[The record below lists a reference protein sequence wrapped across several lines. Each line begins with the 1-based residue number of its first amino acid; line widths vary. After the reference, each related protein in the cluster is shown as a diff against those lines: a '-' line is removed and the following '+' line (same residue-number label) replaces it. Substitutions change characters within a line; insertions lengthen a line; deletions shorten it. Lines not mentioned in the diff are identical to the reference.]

1 MMTGNAQ
8 AQPAATPAGDAGI
21 RIENLDK
28 TADPAVDFYQ
38 YACGGWMKTHPL
50 TGEYSRFGSFD
61 MLAENNREQLKSLIE
76 EIAGRKN
83 EPGTVAQKIGDLYN
97 LAMDSTRRNAEGV
110 APLKP
115 WLDRVGAI
123 KDKRELSTFLPEL
136 MLIGIDPFFSVYVE
150 ADVRDSKR
158 NLFGT
163 YQGGLSLGERDYYL
177 ENDESTKKV
186 REAFKAHVVKM
197 FEMFGY
203 SKADARKRMEDVM
216 RIETRLARSHFDKV
230 KRRDPYANYH
240 KMPVSGLQKLVPN
253 IDWTKFLAT
262 LKVDIKEL
270 SVSQEEPMKEVSK
283 VIAAEPL
290 SAIKSYLEWKL
301 IDNAASS
308 LSDEVYALNFD
319 FYGRVLS
326 GKTEMQPRWK
336 RAQGSVSGGLGE
348 AVGELYV
355 AKYFPPAAKER
366 MVNLVHNLQ

>member
-123 KDKRELSTFLPEL
+123 KDKKELSAFLPEL

-150 ADVRDSKR
+150 ADVMDSKR

-177 ENDESTKKV
+177 ENDESTT
-186 REAFKAHVVKM
+186 R
-197 FEMFGY
+197 
-203 SKADARKRMEDVM
+203 SARPSRRM
-216 RIETRLARSHFDKV
+216 
-230 KRRDPYANYH
+230 
-240 KMPVSGLQKLVPN
+240 
-253 IDWTKFLAT
+253 W
-262 LKVDIKEL
+262 
-270 SVSQEEPMKEVSK
+270 
-283 VIAAEPL
+283 
-290 SAIKSYLEWKL
+290 
-301 IDNAASS
+301 
-308 LSDEVYALNFD
+308 
-319 FYGRVLS
+319 
-326 GKTEMQPRWK
+326 
-336 RAQGSVSGGLGE
+336 
-348 AVGELYV
+348 
-355 AKYFPPAAKER
+355 
-366 MVNLVHNLQ
+366 